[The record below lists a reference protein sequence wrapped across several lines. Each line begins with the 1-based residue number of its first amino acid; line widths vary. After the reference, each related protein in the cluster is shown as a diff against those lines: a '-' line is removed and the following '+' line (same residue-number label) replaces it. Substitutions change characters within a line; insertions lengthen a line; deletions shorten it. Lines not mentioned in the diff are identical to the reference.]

1 MKIAKD
7 AMVALQYELYGAD
20 NGDLIEKTKDEDP
33 LVFLFGQ
40 GMMLEAFE
48 AQLLGLQDGDTFD
61 FKLKPEE
68 AYGEFNEQAVQD
80 LDINIFKGED
90 GTVDT
95 NIIKE
100 GNVVPL
106 MTQDGQRLQAVVMA
120 VTEDKVKMDFNH
132 PLAGETLHFKGTVE
146 EVREATEAELS
157 AMHGCGCEGGGDGD
171 CCGGEHHE
179 DKGNCNGGGCGCH

>member
-7 AMVALQYELYGAD
+7 AMVALQYELYG
-20 NGDLIEKTKDEDP
+20 NEKGDLIEKTKKEEP

-40 GMMLEAFE
+40 GTMLPSFE
-48 AQLLGLQDGDTFD
+48 NHVEGLREGDTFD

-68 AYGEFNEQAVQD
+68 AYGEFNEEAVQD

-90 GTVDT
+90 GNVDT

-106 MTQDGQRLQAVVMA
+106 MTQDGQRLQAVVIG

-132 PLAGETLHFKGTVE
+132 PLAGETLHFKGTVA

-157 AMHGCGCEGGGDGD
+157 AVQSCGCGEGGN
-171 CCGGEHHE
+171 CCEDEKGHGECN
-179 DKGNCNGGGCGCH
+179 DGNCCH

>member
-1 MKIAKD
+1 MKIDRD

-20 NGDLIEKTKDEDP
+20 NGDLIERTKEEEP
-33 LVFLFGQ
+33 LVFVFGK

-48 AQLLGLQDGDTFD
+48 AQLKGLETGATFD

-68 AYGEFNEQAVQD
+68 AYGELNEDAVES

-90 GTVDT
+90 GEVNKDV
-95 NIIKE
+95 IKE

-106 MTQDGQRLQAVVMA
+106 MTQDGQRFQAIVME
-120 VTEDKVKMDFNH
+120 VSEDKVKLDFNH

-157 AMHGCGCEGGGDGD
+157 AMSG
-171 CCGGEHHE
+171 CCGDNKENNE
-179 DKGNCNGGGCGCH
+179 NCNGGGCDCH